1 MSNKF
6 QYFILIS
13 HREMEGTED
22 YKNKPIIVVEVLVSA
37 QSNGGLFASF
47 IREFIHETF
56 ISKAVKT
63 LYAHLCRSVYRQHLN
78 YLAYSSVPSFLCASY
93 HVSALVYHS
102 ISQKSQKSNFSQ
114 HKLSCHFCHPTQTHK
129 RLISNTFT
137 LNVKNDR
144 KMKSKKLLY
153 NT

>member
-1 MSNKF
+1 MSHKF

-13 HREMEGTED
+13 HREMERTED
-22 YKNKPIIVVEVLVSA
+22 YKNKPIIVAEALVSA

-63 LYAHLCRSVYRQHLN
+63 LYAHLCRSVYHQHLN
-78 YLAYSSVPSFLCASY
+78 YLAYSSVPSFLCAPY

-114 HKLSCHFCHPTQTHK
+114 HNLSCHFCHPTQTHK